1 MYINMAASKLLTLIH
16 CTHTEIFLIEA
27 EIISTRVN
35 VTFDDKVEELQY
47 DPDDAS
53 DELSINEDWKP

>member
-1 MYINMAASKLLTLIH
+1 MAASKLLTLIH